1 MELLFALAVIIAVV
15 FYFKGRKKTK
25 AEAWVGTV
33 TDKQERSI
41 THSDG
46 DDTQWLEVTL
56 KLEDGQLKTIEVK
69 ENLYQQ
75 VKVGDKLQKASGQMH
90 PTKV

>member
-1 MELLFALAVIIAVV
+1 MELLFTLAVIASVF
-15 FYFKGRKKTK
+15 FYFRGRKKTK

-33 TDKQERSI
+33 TGKQERSI

-46 DDTQWLEVTL
+46 DDTEWYEVTV
-56 KLEDGQLKTIEVK
+56 KLEDGQMKTIEVK
-69 ENLYQQ
+69 EKLYGQLE
-75 VKVGDKLQKASGQMH
+75 VGDKLQKAVGQVH